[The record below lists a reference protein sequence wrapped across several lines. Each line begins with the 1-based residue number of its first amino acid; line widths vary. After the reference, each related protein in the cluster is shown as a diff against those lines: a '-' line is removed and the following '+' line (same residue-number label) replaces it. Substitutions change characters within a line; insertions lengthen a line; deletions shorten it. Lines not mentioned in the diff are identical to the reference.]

1 MKKPNKIYNLTIMFN
16 EDTEEIEYL
25 QETVCLED
33 DDMPEDSILMDFSDY
48 WDEETMNLLKD
59 IYFLA
64 EA

>member
-1 MKKPNKIYNLTIMFN
+1 MFN

-25 QETVCLED
+25 QETVCVED
-33 DDMPEDSILMDFSDY
+33 ADIPEDSILMDFSDY

>member
-25 QETVCLED
+25 QETVCVED
-33 DDMPEDSILMDFSDY
+33 ADIPEDSILMDFSDY
-48 WDEETMNLLKD
+48 WDEDTIRLLKD
-59 IYFLA
+59 VYFLA

>member
-33 DDMPEDSILMDFSDY
+33 DDIPEDSILMDFSDY

>member
-1 MKKPNKIYNLTIMFN
+1 MFN

-33 DDMPEDSILMDFSDY
+33 EDIPEDSILMDFSDY

>member
-25 QETVCLED
+25 QETVCVED
-33 DDMPEDSILMDFSDY
+33 DDIPEDSILMDFSDY
-48 WDEETMNLLKD
+48 WDDDTLSLLKD
-59 IYFLA
+59 VYYLA

>member
-1 MKKPNKIYNLTIMFN
+1 MFN

-25 QETVCLED
+25 HETVCED
-33 DDMPEDSILMDFSDY
+33 DDDIPEDSILMDFSDY